1 MSLKKDDVGEIT
13 GSCLQWSHKSLWQ
26 VSEQLI
32 NYNDDYFEYQLHISC
47 NFVPKLWCELKANTN
62 GLRSNIRSFWTWERN
77 NYFDYCS
84 DMQFLEISI
93 SYMIYLTV
101 LAARN
106 LNLRSSNL
114 LATDFQ
120 DFKTYSFSYKGSILC
135 EIMHIEKW
143 KVGPPTINDKQ

>member
-1 MSLKKDDVGEIT
+1 MIK
-13 GSCLQWSHKSLWQ
+13 
-26 VSEQLI
+26 
-32 NYNDDYFEYQLHISC
+32 YNDDYFEYQLHISW
-47 NFVPKLWCELKANTN
+47 NFVPKLWCEHKANTN
-62 GLRSNIRSFWTWERN
+62 GLHSNIKSYWTWKRN

-93 SYMIYLTV
+93 GYMIYLTV

-106 LNLRSSNL
+106 LNLRSSNP

-120 DFKTYSFSYKGSILC
+120 DFKTYSFSYKSSIWC
-135 EIMHIEKW
+135 EIMHIGKW